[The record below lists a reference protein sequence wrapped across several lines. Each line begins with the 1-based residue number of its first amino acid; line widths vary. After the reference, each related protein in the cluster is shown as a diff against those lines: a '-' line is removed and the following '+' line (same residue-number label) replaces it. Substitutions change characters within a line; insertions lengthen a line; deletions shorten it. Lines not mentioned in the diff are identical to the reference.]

1 MHAEPTKIAGAGPSG
16 RSLDAYRVVP
26 DGTGPFPGVVIIH
39 EIDGLNENIRDIARR
54 FAAEGYVALA
64 VDLFS
69 GGNRALCLMRIFE
82 GMLVRPLRN
91 DVVRQLQTALD
102 ALQAYPMVDGSRVG
116 AIGFCMGGSYA
127 LQLACVD
134 GDLRVAS
141 VFYGMNPRPLSAVAH
156 TCPIVGSYPEKDF
169 TAGAAKKLEA
179 ELTQLSVP
187 HDIKIYPGARH
198 SFFNNESRAYH
209 QEASRDAWA
218 RTMQFFGTHLGA
230 KGSAG
235 QG

>member
-1 MHAEPTKIAGAGPSG
+1 MQAESTTITGAGLGG
-16 RSLDAYRVVP
+16 RPLDAYRVVP

-39 EIDGLNENIRDIARR
+39 EIYGLNENIRDIARR

-82 GMLVRPLRN
+82 GMLVRPLSN
-91 DVVRQLQTALD
+91 GVVRQLQAALD
-102 ALQAYPMVDGSRVG
+102 TIQAYPMVDGSRVG

-141 VFYGMNPRPLSAVAH
+141 VFYGMNPRPLSAVARA
-156 TCPIVGSYPEKDF
+156 CPIAGSYPEQDF
-169 TAGAAKKLEA
+169 TAGAAKKLDA
-179 ELTQLSVP
+179 ELTRLSVP
-187 HDIKIYPGARH
+187 HDIKIYPRAKH
-198 SFFNNESRAYH
+198 SFFNSESRTYN

-218 RTMQFFGTHLGA
+218 RTMEFFTAYLGA
-230 KGSAG
+230 KGPAVSG
-235 QG
+235 